1 MKTRLSVLAA
11 AILLSGSAA
20 SAQKILVTGRVTNA
34 SKAVLPKVQVVVK
47 ETGRSMTTTEQ
58 GLYVIELESGQ
69 TLQFLHRGKLLK
81 TLVAT
86 QPQIDVQLTVP
97 TTEKAKVD
105 TTAVHPSEGK
115 DEVILST
122 SSRGATSITGKARP
136 LWVLNG
142 VVLGSDYG
150 SLEAFAGAD
159 PKQVAA
165 GIVPGLSVDN
175 IASVRILTTSSETS
189 SYGPRGIAGVVEIT
203 TRSGAAGV
211 SSLIYR
217 GEFIY
222 RPIPTYNDLNV
233 MNSQQHVALIQDLLD
248 GGMYPIHSL
257 ETAKDQGLIG
267 RMYQLFNEL
276 DASGKP
282 LLSNDEASRLA
293 YFRRAE
299 RANTNWFK
307 QLYRNTIVH
316 NHTLSFNGGTNKTN
330 LFASLTARIDPG
342 WTIGSRSNT
351 YSGNMSAD
359 YKLLPTL
366 KVGLN
371 LIGEYTT
378 SEDPS
383 TSAVKYA
390 NTTSRALLPTENY
403 TKDYVS
409 YNIFDELRE
418 SRRTKTVGYL
428 GIQGTAT
435 WDILKQLRATFV
447 TDIKYTN
454 TVSFLDNTEH
464 SVLARSMRAMQTTNI
479 RNNNKNLRTDPNDPY
494 ALPYSVLPEGG
505 IRESR
510 IIQNYTNS
518 FKFDLDYHQAFG
530 RHNLIA
536 AAGMELNRGTI
547 QNNWNINYGVLY
559 DLGYHSYYLPDA
571 IQRLYEQGK
580 DYYTIRNRVN
590 NNLGLLTRASYTFD
604 DRYSIDA
611 VLRATY
617 AGYRRGMSS

>member
-1 MKTRLSVLAA
+1 MKTRLSVLTAA
-11 AILLSGSAA
+11 LLLSGSVV

-34 SKAVLPKVQVVVK
+34 SNAVLPKVQVVVK

-69 TLQFLHRGKLLK
+69 TLQFLHRGKILK
-81 TLVAT
+81 TLIAN
-86 QPQIDVQLTVP
+86 QPQIDVMLTVP
-97 TTEKAKVD
+97 TAEKAKVD

-150 SLEAFAGAD
+150 SLESFAGAD

-203 TRSGAAGV
+203 TKSGAAGV
-211 SSLIYR
+211 SSLSYR

-316 NHTLSFNGGTNKTN
+316 NHTLSFNAGTSKTN

-378 SEDPS
+378 SEEPS

-454 TVSFLDNTEH
+454 TVNFLDNTEH
-464 SVLARSMRAMQTTNI
+464 SVLARSMRAMQTTNV

-494 ALPYSVLPEGG
+494 ALP
-505 IRESR
+505 
-510 IIQNYTNS
+510 
-518 FKFDLDYHQAFG
+518 
-530 RHNLIA
+530 
-536 AAGMELNRGTI
+536 
-547 QNNWNINYGVLY
+547 
-559 DLGYHSYYLPDA
+559 
-571 IQRLYEQGK
+571 
-580 DYYTIRNRVN
+580 
-590 NNLGLLTRASYTFD
+590 
-604 DRYSIDA
+604 
-611 VLRATY
+611 
-617 AGYRRGMSS
+617 